1 MSTPDFK
8 NLEKQESS
16 SPYVSL
22 RRKDL
27 EYGDKDSDLDS
38 SYDEDSEDD
47 SDQDRANPSLPRGIQ
62 DDSSSSTDT
71 NSGLQIFRKPKTLR
85 RPVNR
90 RMSSKLKDCLM
101 TSSVE
106 RLSSEL
112 SPGFNRK

>member
-22 RRKDL
+22 RRNDL
-27 EYGDKDSDLDS
+27 EYGDEDSDQDS

-47 SDQDRANPSLPRGIQ
+47 SNPARDNPSLPQGIQ

-71 NSGLQIFRKPKTLR
+71 NSGLQMFRKPKTLR

-112 SPGFNRK
+112 APGFNRK